1 MCVIHKYF
9 GTVEKTA
16 DIANVNRR
24 KNVLLMEGLFGFSEK
39 KNEYVVSNVLKL
51 EDLQLPLIKKI

>member
-39 KNEYVVSNVLKL
+39 KTNMLSQCIETRRLATSTN
-51 EDLQLPLIKKI
+51 